1 MPFFQT
7 DETLQQAGDRIL
19 NALWSTVPGLVRN
32 QVALTWIVY
41 DKPVPVNTGGA
52 LSPEEF
58 WRYPVRGFSYR
69 GVECFEP
76 GGMVR
81 LFYLVAA
88 HEWLEQ
94 GMVTPS
100 PELERAMQAMITAHS
115 HDATSLVVD
124 SLSGTTSG
132 PALPTGPFVTWQSQR
147 NIVNRYYH
155 TLEWEELTTINVNQK
170 TWQDGPYGR
179 ERLFMGEMM
188 EHRNQLTTE
197 AIALLFHSIIGGV
210 AVSAARS
217 SAMMALLR
225 SSEDPA
231 SRGTQRTS
239 PYSRYTWMSELYPPN
254 TQHWALAS
262 HTPTGQSLVTYVE
275 CPTVQPYLLALATE
289 EKGVD
294 GDLLPLLS
302 SQVFEAVKG
311 LQANQLLESPDQ

>member
-1 MPFFQT
+1 MPFFHT

-19 NALWSTVPGLVRN
+19 NALWSTIPGLARN
-32 QVALTWIVY
+32 QIALTWIVY
-41 DKPVPVNTGGA
+41 DNPVPVNTGGA

-76 GGMVR
+76 AGMVR

-88 HEWLEQ
+88 HDWLEQ
-94 GMVTPS
+94 RMVAPS
-100 PELERAMQAMITAHS
+100 AELERAMQAMILAHS

-132 PALPTGPFVTWQSQR
+132 PELPSGPFVTWQSQR

-155 TLEWEELTTINVNQK
+155 SLGCDEFETLNVNQK

-179 ERLFMGEMM
+179 ERLFMGDML

-197 AIALLFHSIIGGV
+197 AIARLFHSIIGGV

-217 SAMMALLR
+217 EAMMTLLR
-225 SSEDPA
+225 SSE
-231 SRGTQRTS
+231 STTN
-239 PYSRYTWMSELYPPN
+239 SEIYPPK
-254 TQHWALAS
+254 TQHWTLS
-262 HTPTGQSLVTYVE
+262 SPTPTGQVLATYVE
-275 CPTVQPYLLALATE
+275 CPTMQPYLFVIATE
-289 EKGVD
+289 EKIVQD
-294 GDLLPLLS
+294 ALLPDLS
-302 SQVFEAVKG
+302 RQILNAVRELPPSQAP
-311 LQANQLLESPDQ
+311 ESPGQ

>member
-1 MPFFQT
+1 MPFFHT

-19 NALWSTVPGLVRN
+19 NALWSTIPGLARN
-32 QVALTWIVY
+32 QIALTWIVY
-41 DKPVPVNTGGA
+41 DNPVPVNTGGA

-76 GGMVR
+76 AGMVR

-94 GMVTPS
+94 GMVAPS
-100 PELERAMQAMITAHS
+100 AELDRAMQAMIVAQS

-132 PALPTGPFVTWQSQR
+132 PELPSGPFVTWQSQR

-155 TLEWEELTTINVNQK
+155 SLGWEELETLNINQK

-179 ERLFMGEMM
+179 ERLFMGDMLEN
-188 EHRNQLTTE
+188 RNQLTTE
-197 AIALLFHSIIGGV
+197 AIARLFHSIVGGV

-217 SAMMALLR
+217 EAMMTLLR
-225 SSEDPA
+225 SSE
-231 SRGTQRTS
+231 TTTS
-239 PYSRYTWMSELYPPN
+239 AEIYPPE
-254 TQHWALAS
+254 TQHWTLTS
-262 HTPTGQSLVTYVE
+262 HSLTGQFLATYVE
-275 CPTVQPYLLALATE
+275 CPAMQPYLLAIATD
-289 EKGVD
+289 EKRVHD
-294 GDLLPLLS
+294 DLLPYLS
-302 SQVFEAVKG
+302 RQILEAVKV
-311 LQANQLLESPDQ
+311 LSSKQAPESPDQ